1 MFYIKY
7 KTLPSRLVYTFMFL
21 KLYLG
26 PTRAALNRPHG
37 VAHCSQHVWP
47 AVPFQNVIYLKIQF
61 SLHKVYELY
70 HFVFSFC
77 KASTTRLM
85 HYNDIPRYPIFLQ
98 ASKIAP
104 WPLVSAS
111 RELGVIP
118 GSLDSRAGHPPV
130 WRANSRSRTTRVACA
145 IKCHFFRFSFS
156 SSHIS

>member
-1 MFYIKY
+1 MF
-7 KTLPSRLVYTFMFL
+7 V

-26 PTRAALNRPHG
+26 PTCAALNRPHG

-70 HFVFSFC
+70 HFVFSFS

-85 HYNDIPRYPIFLQ
+85 HYNDIPRYPILLQ
-98 ASKIAP
+98 ASKIVP
-104 WPLVSAS
+104 RPLVSAS

-118 GSLDSRAGHPPV
+118 GSLDSRAGHPPPPPYDELIPV
-130 WRANSRSRTTRVACA
+130 RVRPGSRAQSSVISLDLVLVLPT
-145 IKCHFFRFSFS
+145 FFNWYQMS
-156 SSHIS
+156 SSIIFLK